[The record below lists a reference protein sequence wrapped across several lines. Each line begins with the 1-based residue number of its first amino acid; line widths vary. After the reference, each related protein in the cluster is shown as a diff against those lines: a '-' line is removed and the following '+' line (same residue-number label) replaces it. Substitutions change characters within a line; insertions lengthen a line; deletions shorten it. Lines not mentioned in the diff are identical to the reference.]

1 MVRMTGW
8 FRWLAGSIAL
18 CLTAGLGWGVS
29 QAAAPGTLTVVQNAD
44 ATTLDPWNTGANVAL
59 GLERAFYEGLYGF
72 DATMKVRPVLA
83 KSYTVSSDGLHYTFQ
98 LRTGVTFHD
107 GTPFNAQAV
116 KVNLDRVLDQANHLQ
131 KYGLFHT
138 VSHIQS
144 VRAIGDGAVEL
155 TLSAP
160 SATLINN
167 LAHPSAGMI
176 SPAALTKYGNQGIAS
191 HPVGTGPFVFD
202 TWAHGDRIVGKRNAA
217 YWQPVAGGVGQI
229 VFRNVPDATQ
239 AIAMLKTGEAQFV
252 YPLDPVDIAS
262 LKGQSGIQ
270 VVNAPSIFV
279 TYLTMNEH
287 YAPFSKPNVR
297 LALNLA
303 VDKQALISALY
314 LGYAKE
320 MHSMVGSQLAGYAA
334 VGTYPYDV
342 AKAKTLLTEGGY
354 PQGFTATLWVPNDT
368 FSQKQAVFLQQQF
381 AQIGVKITITP
392 MESGT
397 FDSSVYQPAAT
408 NKGQLILFG
417 FSPSNGATDWALRA
431 ELSTVGWPP
440 ALFNVSFYGN
450 PKVDSLLTAAEHT
463 TAISQRNADY
473 RQVQQIV
480 FGDAPWVWLAEP
492 TDVWGASA
500 NVSNAYVLPDQTVQ
514 VQYAQMH

>member
-1 MVRMTGW
+1 MSRWAAILAVLFAAASFNWQSVR
-8 FRWLAGSIAL
+8 
-18 CLTAGLGWGVS
+18 
-29 QAAAPGTLTVVQNAD
+29 AAAPMAFTVVQNAD

-59 GLERAFYEGLYGF
+59 GLERAFYEGLFGF
-72 DATMKVRPVLA
+72 DSTMKVRPVLA
-83 KSYTVSSDGLHYTFQ
+83 KSYTVSADGLTYTFKLQ
-98 LRTGVTFHD
+98 TGVKFHD
-107 GTPFNAQAV
+107 GTSFNAEAV
-116 KVNLDRVLDQANHLQ
+116 KVNLDRVLNQANHLQ

-144 VRAIGDGAVEL
+144 VTVIDDSTVAL

-176 SPAALTKYGNQGIAS
+176 SPAALTKYGDKGIAS

-202 TWAHGDRIVGKRNAA
+202 SWVHGDRIVAKRNAG
-217 YWQPVAGGVGQI
+217 YWQPSVVGVDQI
-229 VFRNVPDATQ
+229 AFRNVPDATQ

-252 YPLDPVDIAS
+252 YPLDPVDVKS
-262 LKGQSGIQ
+262 LTGQPGVK
-270 VVNAPSIFV
+270 VVNTPSIFV
-279 TYLTMNEH
+279 TYLTMNER
-287 YAPFSKPNVR
+287 YAPFSKSNVR
-297 LALNLA
+297 LAMNYA
-303 VDKQALISALY
+303 VNKQALISTLY

-320 MHSMVGSQLAGYAA
+320 MHSMVGSQLAGYVP
-334 VGTYPYDV
+334 VGTYPFDV
-342 AKAKTLLTEGGY
+342 AKARTLLAESGY

-381 AQIGVKITITP
+381 SQIGVKISITP
-392 MESGT
+392 MEAGT
-397 FDSSVYQPAAT
+397 FDSSVYQGPDK

-431 ELSTVGWPP
+431 QLTTAAWTP
-440 ALFNVSFYGN
+440 ALFNVSFYSN
-450 PKVDSLLTAAEHT
+450 PKVDNLLTAAERT
-463 TAISQRNADY
+463 TVISQRNTDY
-473 RQVQQIV
+473 RQVQQTV

-492 TDVWGASA
+492 TDVWGMSA
-500 NVSNAYVLPDQTVQ
+500 KVTNAYVLPDQTVQ